1 MLTLLNKTEIFENLS
16 CRYGAMLSAYT
27 LDVSF
32 GRDKTALQIRYI
44 TAALVHYIPFEI
56 CHLQTRILL
65 WIIMQVAMLL
75 NVS

>member
-1 MLTLLNKTEIFENLS
+1 MSDIYVLTLLNKTEIFENLS

-32 GRDKTALQIRYI
+32 AIDKTALQIRYI

-56 CHLQTRILL
+56 CHLPVT
-65 WIIMQVAMLL
+65 
-75 NVS
+75 N